1 MKYPGII
8 LYYFD
13 LTFFTFVPRMGLRW
27 CRDNDEKCQQIA
39 KNAQELYRT
48 YVSREGILDYM
59 QVGTVVLEHAGDDSI
74 A

>member
-1 MKYPGII
+1 
-8 LYYFD
+8 
-13 LTFFTFVPRMGLRW
+13 MGSRW

-59 QVGTVVLEHAGDDSI
+59 QVGTVVLENAGDGNTTLRKAVVVII
-74 A
+74 AISTC

>member
-1 MKYPGII
+1 
-8 LYYFD
+8 
-13 LTFFTFVPRMGLRW
+13 MGLRW

-59 QVGTVVLEHAGDDSI
+59 QVGTVVLENVGDVNI
-74 A
+74 ALRKAVIVIISTC

>member
-1 MKYPGII
+1 
-8 LYYFD
+8 
-13 LTFFTFVPRMGLRW
+13 MGSRW

-59 QVGTVVLEHAGDDSI
+59 QVGTVVLENTGDGNI
-74 A
+74 ALRKAVIVIVDISTC